1 METDQSIEVIGG
13 MKVHPAASLFPLIE
27 GEDFEDLVFSIKTM
41 GVLQPIIVSEGV
53 LIDGRNRLR
62 AVTKLRQEGRTISL
76 PTKELDPETPN
87 ICEYIFDTNAHRRN
101 LTPDQTAMISTDV
114 WPMIAKE
121 RDSKQ
126 VATQFKAG
134 NKVNPSGKA
143 KQQVNTVSHSPSSNS
158 NEQAETVSPPPAPR
172 DIKKMNE
179 QSTIGQIAK
188 LAGVSHHKAR
198 QAVAMVKAVEAGE
211 LPKETIQEVRQGTKK
226 LVEVLPK
233 PAPKPAPKQEPEQ
246 RPTRMKG
253 IAKYRADDDLE
264 AQKELALDHIKQ
276 SIDKYLSIEYSS
288 IRLLELAINAYL
300 DSKKKELR
308 K

>member
-1 METDQSIEVIGG
+1 METEQSIEVIGG

-41 GVLQPIIVSEGV
+41 GVLQPIIVSDGV

-126 VATQFKAG
+126 VATQFKPG
-134 NKVNPSGKA
+134 NNASPDGRRGK
-143 KQQVNTVSHSPSSNS
+143 
-158 NEQAETVSPPPAPR
+158 ETVAVKPSPPIPR
-172 DIKKMNE
+172 DIKKKDE
-179 QSTIGQIAK
+179 QSTVGQIAK

-233 PAPKPAPKQEPEQ
+233 PVPKPAPEQ

-253 IAKYRADDDLE
+253 IAKYRADDEPE

>member
-1 METDQSIEVIGG
+1 METEQSVEIIGG

-27 GEDFEDLVFSIKTM
+27 GEDFEDLVFSIKTL
-41 GVLQPIIVSEGV
+41 GVLQPIIVSNGV

-62 AVTKLRQEGRTISL
+62 AVTKLRQEGKTINL

-126 VATQFKAG
+126 AASQFKKGVSG
-134 NKVNPSGKA
+134 NPTGKVKE
-143 KQQVNTVSHSPSSNS
+143 QVTTDSPS
-158 NEQAETVSPPPAPR
+158 PAPEPR
-172 DIKKMNE
+172 DRKKSNE
-179 QSTIGQIAK
+179 QSTVGQIAK

-226 LVEVLPK
+226 MVEVLPK
-233 PAPKPAPKQEPEQ
+233 PAPKPAKEFGAEDSSPKKKELNL
-246 RPTRMKG
+246 
-253 IAKYRADDDLE
+253 DL
-264 AQKELALDHIKQ
+264 QKELALDHIKQ

-300 DSKKKELR
+300 DLKKKELR

>member
-1 METDQSIEVIGG
+1 METEQSIEVIGG

-27 GEDFEDLVFSIKTM
+27 GEDFDDLVFSIKTM
-41 GVLQPIIVSEGV
+41 GVLQPIIVSNGV

-126 VATQFKAG
+126 KSTQFKTG
-134 NKVNPSGKA
+134 NNANPEGKN
-143 KQQVNTVSHSPSSNS
+143 QRTV
-158 NEQAETVSPPPAPR
+158 EADSPPPSSHAPR
-172 DIKKMNE
+172 DIKKKDE
-179 QSTIGQIAK
+179 QSTVGQIAK

-226 LVEVLPK
+226 MVEVLPK
-233 PAPKPAPKQEPEQ
+233 PAPKPAPEQ

-253 IAKYRADDDLE
+253 IAKYKADDDLE
-264 AQKELALDHIKQ
+264 AQKEMALDHIKQ
-276 SIDKYLSIEYSS
+276 SIDRYLSIEYSS

-300 DSKKKELR
+300 DSIKKELR

>member
-1 METDQSIEVIGG
+1 METEQSIEVIGG

-27 GEDFEDLVFSIKTM
+27 GEDFDDLVFSIKTL
-41 GVLQPIIVSEGV
+41 GVLQPIIVSNGV

-126 VATQFKAG
+126 TATQFKPG
-134 NKVNPSGKA
+134 NNASPDGRRGKES
-143 KQQVNTVSHSPSSNS
+143 VDPDSD
-158 NEQAETVSPPPAPR
+158 PPIPR
-172 DIKKMNE
+172 DTKQKNE

-188 LAGVSHHKAR
+188 LAGVSRHKAG

-211 LPKETIQEVRQGTKK
+211 LPKEIIQEVRQGTKK
-226 LVEVLPK
+226 LVEALPK
-233 PAPKPAPKQEPEQ
+233 PVLKPAPEQ

-253 IAKYRADDDLE
+253 IAKSRADDEPE

-276 SIDKYLSIEYSS
+276 SIDRYLSIEYSS

-300 DSKKKELR
+300 DSIKKELR

>member
-1 METDQSIEVIGG
+1 METEQSIEVIGG

-27 GEDFEDLVFSIKTM
+27 GEDFDDLVFSIKTL
-41 GVLQPIIVSEGV
+41 GVLQPIIVSNGV

-126 VATQFKAG
+126 VATQFKPGNNAG
-134 NKVNPSGKA
+134 PDGRKGKEP
-143 KQQVNTVSHSPSSNS
+143 VDTIPC
-158 NEQAETVSPPPAPR
+158 PPVPR
-172 DIKKMNE
+172 DIKAKHE
-179 QSTIGQIAK
+179 QSTVGQIAK

-233 PAPKPAPKQEPEQ
+233 PTPKPAPKQEPEQ

-253 IAKYRADDDLE
+253 IAKYRADDEPE

-276 SIDKYLSIEYSS
+276 SIDRYLSIEYSS

-300 DSKKKELR
+300 DSIKKELR

>member
-126 VATQFKAG
+126 VATQFKPG
-134 NKVNPSGKA
+134 NNANPEGKN
-143 KQQVNTVSHSPSSNS
+143 QRTVNTEPCSPS
-158 NEQAETVSPPPAPR
+158 PR
-172 DIKKMNE
+172 DTKQMHE
-179 QSTIGQIAK
+179 QSTVGQIAK

-288 IRLLELAINAYL
+288 IRLLELAINAYI

>member
-1 METDQSIEVIGG
+1 METEQSIEVIGG

-41 GVLQPIIVSEGV
+41 GVLQPIIVSNGV

-126 VATQFKAG
+126 VATQFKKG
-134 NKVNPSGKA
+134 
-143 KQQVNTVSHSPSSNS
+143 
-158 NEQAETVSPPPAPR
+158 VSPNPGGKPKAEVSVDSPTPEPR
-172 DIKKMNE
+172 DTKKRDE
-179 QSTIGQIAK
+179 QSTVGQIAK

-233 PAPKPAPKQEPEQ
+233 PVLKPAPEQ

-253 IAKYRADDDLE
+253 IAKYKADDDFE
-264 AQKELALDHIKQ
+264 AQKEMALDHIKH
-276 SIDKYLSIEYSS
+276 SIDRYLSIEYSS

-300 DSKKKELR
+300 DSIKKELR

>member
-1 METDQSIEVIGG
+1 METEQSIEVIGG

-27 GEDFEDLVFSIKTM
+27 GEDFEDLVFSIKTL
-41 GVLQPIIVSEGV
+41 GVLQPIIVSNGV

-126 VATQFKAG
+126 VATQFKPG
-134 NKVNPSGKA
+134 NNASPDGRRGK
-143 KQQVNTVSHSPSSNS
+143 
-158 NEQAETVSPPPAPR
+158 ETVAVKPSPPITR
-172 DIKKMNE
+172 DSKKKDE
-179 QSTIGQIAK
+179 QSTVGQIAK

-233 PAPKPAPKQEPEQ
+233 PTPKPAPKQEPEQ

-253 IAKYRADDDLE
+253 IAKYRADDEPE

-276 SIDKYLSIEYSS
+276 SIDRYLSIEYSS

-300 DSKKKELR
+300 DSIKKELR

>member
-1 METDQSIEVIGG
+1 METEQSIEVIGG

-41 GVLQPIIVSEGV
+41 GVLQPIIVSDGV

-126 VATQFKAG
+126 SATQFKAG
-134 NKVNPSGKA
+134 VSGNPTGKVKE
-143 KQQVNTVSHSPSSNS
+143 QVDPDSD
-158 NEQAETVSPPPAPR
+158 PPAPR
-172 DIKKMNE
+172 DTKQKNE

-188 LAGVSHHKAR
+188 LAGVSRHKAG

-211 LPKETIQEVRQGTKK
+211 LSKETIQEVRQGTKK

-276 SIDKYLSIEYSS
+276 SIDNYLSIEYSS
-288 IRLLELAINAYL
+288 IRLLELAINAYI

>member
-1 METDQSIEVIGG
+1 METEQSIEVIGG

-41 GVLQPIIVSEGV
+41 GVLQPIIVSDGV

-126 VATQFKAG
+126 SATQFKAG
-134 NKVNPSGKA
+134 VSGNPTGKVKEQVDLNPD
-143 KQQVNTVSHSPSSNS
+143 
-158 NEQAETVSPPPAPR
+158 PPAPR
-172 DIKKMNE
+172 DTKQKNE

-188 LAGVSHHKAR
+188 LAGVSRHKAG
-198 QAVAMVKAVEAGE
+198 QAVAMVKAVESGE
-211 LPKETIQEVRQGTKK
+211 LSKETIQEVRQGTKK

-233 PAPKPAPKQEPEQ
+233 PVPKPVPEQ

-253 IAKYRADDDLE
+253 IAKYRADDEPE

>member
-1 METDQSIEVIGG
+1 METEQSIEVIGG

-126 VATQFKAG
+126 VATQFKPG
-134 NKVNPSGKA
+134 NNANPEGKN
-143 KQQVNTVSHSPSSNS
+143 QRTVDTIPC
-158 NEQAETVSPPPAPR
+158 PPTPR
-172 DIKKMNE
+172 DIKAKHE
-179 QSTIGQIAK
+179 QSTVGQIAK

-233 PAPKPAPKQEPEQ
+233 PATKPAPKQEPEQ

-288 IRLLELAINAYL
+288 IRLLELAINAYI

>member
-1 METDQSIEVIGG
+1 METEQSIEVIGG

-27 GEDFEDLVFSIKTM
+27 GEDFEDLVFSIKTL
-41 GVLQPIIVSEGV
+41 GVLQPIIVSNGV

-126 VATQFKAG
+126 TATQFKPG
-134 NKVNPSGKA
+134 NNASPDGRRGKES
-143 KQQVNTVSHSPSSNS
+143 VDPDSD
-158 NEQAETVSPPPAPR
+158 PPIPR
-172 DIKKMNE
+172 DTKKKDE
-179 QSTIGQIAK
+179 QSTVGQIAK

-226 LVEVLPK
+226 LVEALPK
-233 PAPKPAPKQEPEQ
+233 PVLKPAPEQ

-253 IAKYRADDDLE
+253 IAKYRADDEPE

-276 SIDKYLSIEYSS
+276 SIDRYLSIEYSS

-300 DSKKKELR
+300 DSIKKELR